1 MMLRRRAARYID
13 VLSSGAVGIRLI
25 KGLINMS
32 IWDFL
37 VWVFWFYIA
46 IACIWIFITIFIDIF
61 RDHSLGG
68 FAKALWVIFLVLVP
82 FLAALIYLIA
92 RGRSM
97 GERQMAEAAAAQ
109 SKQNEYIRQVAGS
122 SSASSP
128 AGEIESAKKLLD
140 SGAITQPEYDAI
152 KTKAL
157 ATA

>member
-1 MMLRRRAARYID
+1 MLN
-13 VLSSGAVGIRLI
+13 SF
-25 KGLINMS
+25 
-32 IWDFL
+32 WDFL
-37 VWVFWFYIA
+37 VWIFWFYIA
-46 IACIWIFITIFIDIF
+46 VACIWIFITIFIDIF

-68 FAKALWVIFLVLVP
+68 FAKALWIIFLVFVP
-82 FLAALIYLIA
+82 FLGALVYLIA

-122 SSASSP
+122 STSSA

-140 SGAITQPEYDAI
+140 SGAITPAEYDAL

-157 ATA
+157 ASA

>member
-1 MMLRRRAARYID
+1 M
-13 VLSSGAVGIRLI
+13 G
-25 KGLINMS
+25 

-37 VWVFWFYIA
+37 VWVFWFYIVV
-46 IACIWIFITIFIDIF
+46 ACIWIFITIFIDIF

-68 FAKALWVIFLVLVP
+68 GAKTLWVIFLVLVP
-82 FLAALIYLIA
+82 FLGALVYLIA

-97 GERQMAEAAAAQ
+97 GERQMADAAAAQ

-128 AGEIESAKKLLD
+128 SAEIESAKKLLD
-140 SGAITQPEYDAI
+140 SGAITQAEYDAL

-157 ATA
+157 SAA